1 MRTPAPREL
10 LDAWDAGW
18 ALSPAERLRPL
29 LHAAAEQADPD
40 ELSLGERD
48 RLLVAL
54 RERLFGTTLR
64 ARTSCP
70 DCGEVLELAL
80 ATSDLL
86 EVGSAPEEVV
96 VRSGGLAVRC
106 RPLRPADLA
115 DAAVTESAEA
125 ARMLLVSRAVL
136 AIEEEFGDPTEP
148 AAASADPAEQLP
160 AAVVAVVEAALAEA
174 DPLAD
179 VELPVQCEA
188 CGAQWTSPFDIV
200 SYLWQEIDSWAQ
212 RLLADVHTLARAY
225 GWSEQE
231 VLALSPHRRRRYL
244 ELVADG

>member
-18 ALSPAERLRPL
+18 ALSPAERLQPL
-29 LHAAAEQADPD
+29 LHAAAEQADPGA
-40 ELSLGERD
+40 LSLGERD
-48 RLLVAL
+48 RLLVVL

-64 ARTSCP
+64 ARTNCP
-70 DCGEVLELAL
+70 DCGEVLELTL

-86 EVGSAPEEVV
+86 EADTPPEEIV

-106 RPLRPADLA
+106 RPLRPSDLA

-136 AIEEEFGDPTEP
+136 AVEEEGRPALGDTT
-148 AAASADPAEQLP
+148 DPAKELP
-160 AAVVAVVEAALAEA
+160 AGIVAVVAAALAEA

-179 VELPVQCEA
+179 VELPVRCEA
-188 CGAQWTSPFDIV
+188 CGAQWKSPFDIV
-200 SYLWQEIDSWAQ
+200 SYLWQEIDSWAN
-212 RLLADVHTLARAY
+212 RLLAEVHTLARAY
-225 GWSEQE
+225 GWSEQD